1 MPAAATSAKG
11 KGRLSKEQLG
21 QQLRAAALAN
31 EGGVGAGA
39 VATSLLQL
47 MSTANTCLTATVIP
61 AINKCI
67 CPPCAPSAVHYCQAA
82 QPRVP
87 REYTPGLPSRSPL
100 PSGIASKYGLPSPGT
115 AQ

>member
-1 MPAAATSAKG
+1 MPAAATLAKG

-47 MSTANTCLTATVIP
+47 MSCEHLLDGDGDP
-61 AINKCI
+61 RNKQMYL
-67 CPPCAPSAVHYCQAA
+67 PPMRPQRCALLPGGAASCAPGIHARA
-82 QPRVP
+82 
-87 REYTPGLPSRSPL
+87 TIPL
-100 PSGIASKYGLPSPGT
+100 APAFRHSL
-115 AQ
+115 